1 MKRAAPVGEKAVI
14 TGMGVVSAMGL
25 GKDAVLHSMLH
36 GLTGVGRTRFLD
48 SRLAET
54 HLFGEVGH
62 SSAQLAEM
70 AGITDH
76 AALPRTTLL
85 AMVAATEALADA
97 GLKGADMP
105 LVSATSVGGMDRSEE
120 YLRQRLADDHQRVA
134 DLLTHDCGMNTDL
147 LARHLGLHL
156 GRTTVST
163 ACSGGAN
170 AIMIGARMI
179 RHGLAD
185 RVLVGGADGLCRFTA
200 NGFNALMILDR
211 EWSRPFSADR
221 AGLNLGEGA
230 AFLVLESERSGMARG
245 AHIWGAVAGYA
256 NTNDAYHQTASS
268 PEGEGAYLAMATALK
283 VAGTDPSEVDH
294 INAHGTAT
302 PNNDA
307 SESAAINRLFG
318 VNVPPVVST
327 KSYTGH
333 TLAASGA
340 IEAVISLLCIQHG
353 VVPAALNLRVPMP
366 DNTWSPSPI
375 IIQKELNTVVSNSF
389 GFGGNNT
396 SLVFKKAVS

>member
-1 MKRAAPVGEKAVI
+1 MGDRAVI
-14 TGMGVVSAMGL
+14 TGMGVVSAIGL
-25 GKDAVLHSMLH
+25 GQAAVLGSLLH
-36 GLTGVGRTRFLD
+36 GRTGVGRATYLD
-48 SRLAET
+48 SRLSAS
-54 HLFGEVGH
+54 HLFGEVGLT
-62 SSAQLAEM
+62 SAQLAEM
-70 AGITDH
+70 AGMTGHTSI
-76 AALPRTTLL
+76 PRTTLL

-97 GLKGADMP
+97 GLQGADMP
-105 LVSATSVGGMDRSEE
+105 LISATSVGGMDRSEDH
-120 YLRQRLADDHQRVA
+120 LKARLAGDHHRVA

-147 LARHLGLHL
+147 LAGHLGLK
-156 GRTTVST
+156 GSRTTVST

-179 RHGLAD
+179 RHGLAQ

-230 AFLVLESERSGMARG
+230 AYLVLESERTARARG
-245 AHIWGAVAGYA
+245 ARIRAAVVGYA

-268 PEGEGAYLAMATALK
+268 PEGEGAYMAMATALG
-283 VAGTDPSEVDH
+283 VAGLQPAEVDH

-318 VNVPPVVST
+318 ASVPPVVST

-340 IEAVISLLCIQHG
+340 IEAVIAMLCIGHG
-353 VVPAALNLRVPMP
+353 FVPAALNLRVPMP
-366 DNTWSPSPI
+366 ENTWSPSPI
-375 IIQKELNTVVSNSF
+375 IMEKELNTVVSNSF

-396 SLVFKKAVS
+396 SLVFKRTVS